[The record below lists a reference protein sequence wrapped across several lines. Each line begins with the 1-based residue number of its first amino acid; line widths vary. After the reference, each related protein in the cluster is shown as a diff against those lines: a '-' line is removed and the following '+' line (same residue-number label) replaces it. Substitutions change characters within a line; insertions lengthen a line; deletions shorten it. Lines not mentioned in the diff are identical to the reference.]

1 MKTEPNDE
9 VIKNSKYYFYV
20 AILFVATLMI
30 SNTVAVKLV
39 GLGPMVFSGAFII
52 FPVVYIFGDILTEVY
67 GYKATR
73 RIIWAGFFSQ
83 ILMVL
88 CYWLVQIMPSA
99 DVWPNQN
106 AYELILGSVPRIVFA
121 SLIAY
126 FIGEFANSYVMSK
139 MKIFTNGKYLWTR
152 TIGSTV
158 VGQLL
163 DTIIFTTIAFGG
175 TVHVSVLFVIIVFE
189 YFGKVFY
196 ETILTPVTYFVIKKL
211 KKAEGLDVYD
221 RGIDYNPFGFEE

>member
-121 SLIAY
+121 SLIA
-126 FIGEFANSYVMSK
+126 
-139 MKIFTNGKYLWTR
+139 
-152 TIGSTV
+152 
-158 VGQLL
+158 
-163 DTIIFTTIAFGG
+163 
-175 TVHVSVLFVIIVFE
+175 
-189 YFGKVFY
+189 
-196 ETILTPVTYFVIKKL
+196 
-211 KKAEGLDVYD
+211 
-221 RGIDYNPFGFEE
+221 